1 MSFSLF
7 RWLCDFLEFPL
18 VKFGQLRILNAK
30 KKVGVVQVVSS
41 LLVNLRLWLLELV
54 CGQID
59 FPEKTSTKSS
69 KIVITSLRHF
79 YSISQKET
87 QGKFTVSFA
96 FHDHADVI
104 KY

>member
-1 MSFSLF
+1 M
-7 RWLCDFLEFPL
+7 
-18 VKFGQLRILNAK
+18 QK

-87 QGKFTVSFA
+87 QGNSLSVLLFMIMLMSLNIEKL
-96 FHDHADVI
+96 
-104 KY
+104 